1 MIKEKKINDITLI
14 YDTVKNKNIEEIENT
29 IKLNPTLLNSYQ
41 GKNLSLVHIDKE
53 NTISIEDFDVFFQEQ
68 IKSLLNKHRGL
79 FFIFILSFNTLNKDS
94 ITHIC
99 NNFLKFSKF
108 N

>member
-14 YDTVKNKNIEEIENT
+14 YDTFKNKNIEEIENT

-53 NTISIEDFDVFFQEQ
+53 NTIFIEDFDVFFQEQ
-68 IKSLLNKHRGL
+68 IKSLLNNKYFMSVVKKGELL
-79 FFIFILSFNTLNKDS
+79 FKLYIALINKE
-94 ITHIC
+94 
-99 NNFLKFSKF
+99 
-108 N
+108 